1 MSYTP
6 HQIGED
12 PQTKAL
18 KDLLK
23 KADQAIKLLGQIA
36 SNTVTTTTTV
46 AP

>member
-1 MSYTP
+1 MAYTP

-12 PQTKAL
+12 PQTKAIR
-18 KDLLK
+18 DLSK
-23 KADQAIKLLGQIA
+23 QIERAIQLLGKIA

>member
-1 MSYTP
+1 MGYTP

-12 PQTKAL
+12 PQTKAIR
-18 KDLLK
+18 DLLK
-23 KADQAIKLLGQIA
+23 KTDQVIKLLGQIA

>member
-1 MSYTP
+1 MAYTP

-12 PQTKAL
+12 PQTKAIR
-18 KDLLK
+18 DLSK
-23 KADQAIKLLGQIA
+23 QMERAIKLLGTIA